1 MLSRKG
7 AQKLLNARPLD
18 KLVALDEFLPIMYNQ
33 QPNQEWSSHF
43 GEKHLRAFTVYPLVV
58 QPMRYT
64 HEPGYLSD
72 TEDSIIVNSTHNQ
85 HERPVASSAHLNLQ
99 AQLKHD
105 EF

>member
-1 MLSRKG
+1 
-7 AQKLLNARPLD
+7 
-18 KLVALDEFLPIMYNQ
+18 MYNQ
-33 QPNQEWSSHF
+33 QPNQEWSSQF
-43 GEKHLRAFTVYPLVV
+43 RERNLRAFTVYPLVV

-72 TEDSIIVNSTHNQ
+72 TEDSIVVNSTHNQ
-85 HERPVASSAHLNLQ
+85 QDSSQASSAHLDLQ